1 MAAPGQ
7 PAYPGPGYG
16 VAGPAYSQP
25 EGPDEW
31 LGGAEPWRLVLSGAA
46 KKLVAMFLV
55 LGVLL
60 LAGYIAGIAVAASN
74 SGNGVSRADAA
85 LAVEG
90 NYASLSASVLTF
102 ATKVSACQGKLS
114 CVTKIDGQ
122 MSQAFS
128 RFATQ
133 LQGISM
139 PSPAAT
145 SAAAALQADATA
157 AARDFHELSSATSVA
172 QYQQLAA
179 STGLQAQLTKFDT
192 DHASLG
198 STLGVG

>member
-1 MAAPGQ
+1 M
-7 PAYPGPGYG
+7 
-16 VAGPAYSQP
+16 S
-25 EGPDEW
+25 
-31 LGGAEPWRLVLSGAA
+31 
-46 KKLVAMFLV
+46 
-55 LGVLL
+55 
-60 LAGYIAGIAVAASN
+60 
-74 SGNGVSRADAA
+74 
-85 LAVEG
+85 
-90 NYASLSASVLTF
+90 TF

-133 LQGISM
+133 LHGVSM

-157 AARDFHELSSATSVA
+157 AARDFHELSAATSVA
-172 QYQQLAA
+172 QYQRLAA

-198 STLGVG
+198 RTLGVG

>member
-16 VAGPAYSQP
+16 VAGPAYGQP
-25 EGPDEW
+25 DGPDEW

-90 NYASLSASVLTF
+90 ITPRSARPCRPSLPKSAPARAS
-102 ATKVSACQGKLS
+102 
-114 CVTKIDGQ
+114 
-122 MSQAFS
+122 
-128 RFATQ
+128 
-133 LQGISM
+133 
-139 PSPAAT
+139 
-145 SAAAALQADATA
+145 
-157 AARDFHELSSATSVA
+157 
-172 QYQQLAA
+172 
-179 STGLQAQLTKFDT
+179 
-192 DHASLG
+192 
-198 STLGVG
+198 